1 MAWLSDGEKK
11 IDDTVIR
18 FDRIHERDRYT
29 DRQTDRHRMA
39 ASELDMH
46 GSGPVSKYL
55 INIQFTRKKKRLF
68 DDYNS

>member
-1 MAWLSDGEKK
+1 MVKK
-11 IDDTVIR
+11 FDDTVIR

-46 GSGPVSKYL
+46 GSGPSMGRVGSGWVGLGHKFL
-55 INIQFTRKKKRLF
+55 RLG
-68 DDYNS
+68 